1 MSAKRFYPVT
11 LDEKAEVL
19 STLGDSP
26 AAYRYENAHG
36 QRFIVYCFDLTTPY
50 PENAL
55 VRSYC
60 RQRQLI
66 DGLEWAGRRKL
77 PAVCPG
83 QPDLYMTCKRTED
96 GLAVGLWNLSV
107 DVISDARIRLDGA
120 YTALEAFNAAGAIE
134 GDGVLLS
141 SDIMPFSFV
150 GFTVRNTKN

>member
-1 MSAKRFYPVT
+1 M
-11 LDEKAEVL
+11 
-19 STLGDSP
+19 
-26 AAYRYENAHG
+26 
-36 QRFIVYCFDLTTPY
+36 
-50 PENAL
+50 
-55 VRSYC
+55 RSYC

-83 QPDLYMTCKRTED
+83 QPDLYMTCKRTKD